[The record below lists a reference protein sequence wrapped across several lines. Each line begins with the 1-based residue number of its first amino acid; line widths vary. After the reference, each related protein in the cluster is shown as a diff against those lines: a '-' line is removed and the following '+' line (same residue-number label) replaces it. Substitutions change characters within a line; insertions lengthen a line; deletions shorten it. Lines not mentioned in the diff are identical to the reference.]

1 MPPPPPLLFAQ
12 PEGEARPGS
21 AGNAALTAAAN
32 AATAAAAR
40 APSRRVHGVSPGGCS
55 GSPGTAPSSARLPRS
70 APAPPPPRPAHR
82 RRRPPQPSPA
92 PARARRAH
100 AHLPPRASLGAR
112 SRPRGPGRLDHVA
125 GRAPST
131 PPLPSCR
138 VCRKQKAGGW
148 PRSRAQGMR
157 AGAAGPAH
165 WGRRGARNGELGR
178 VGAWRVQP
186 ACGQRRP
193 ARVGARECG
202 SRGMFPPVAPGSSA
216 GRCRLS
222 TPRAQLSA
230 LLRALLGTLVLGP
243 PYPRPAGGAPA
254 AFSRDHRPG
263 YFLGR
268 PSQRGKEGIQRRIP
282 GWRGW
287 GFPEM
292 GRDCRRQKTERVS
305 KRGPLLRWGA
315 LGGPTA
321 ELETFLP
328 RGSTTRGRVTP
339 AP

>member
-1 MPPPPPLLFAQ
+1 M
-12 PEGEARPGS
+12 
-21 AGNAALTAAAN
+21 
-32 AATAAAAR
+32 
-40 APSRRVHGVSPGGCS
+40 
-55 GSPGTAPSSARLPRS
+55 
-70 APAPPPPRPAHR
+70 
-82 RRRPPQPSPA
+82 
-92 PARARRAH
+92 
-100 AHLPPRASLGAR
+100 
-112 SRPRGPGRLDHVA
+112 
-125 GRAPST
+125 
-131 PPLPSCR
+131 
-138 VCRKQKAGGW
+138 
-148 PRSRAQGMR
+148 
-157 AGAAGPAH
+157 
-165 WGRRGARNGELGR
+165 
-178 VGAWRVQP
+178 GAWRVQP
-186 ACGQRRP
+186 ACGQLRP

-243 PYPRPAGGAPA
+243 PTPGQLEAPRPPSPETPA
-254 AFSRDHRPG
+254 QG
-263 YFLGR
+263 IFLGR